1 MSRYK
6 LQETLDQRRPCR
18 SPENSFFQTNTS
30 TLFATS
36 QECLFFILA
45 GPYRCYQR
53 SDICLSL
60 VAAYSHWQ
68 LGNTNVIVVSCNTC
82 DLHQTLSTSDEFWKA
97 LQQCC
102 NANNSLARP
111 ERYTQKPW
119 NLARVNAYLEE
130 RGENVSKGLNPEGL
144 TVIKEHLVYRD
155 CARRAFAQAD
165 NSEML
170 RREFLPQA
178 KTSPSFSSHV
188 YKTAPEYI
196 RCLFL
201 HDAQQSMEQ

>member
-1 MSRYK
+1 
-6 LQETLDQRRPCR
+6 
-18 SPENSFFQTNTS
+18 
-30 TLFATS
+30 
-36 QECLFFILA
+36 
-45 GPYRCYQR
+45 
-53 SDICLSL
+53 
-60 VAAYSHWQ
+60 
-68 LGNTNVIVVSCNTC
+68 LGNADVIVVSCNTC
-82 DLHQTLSTSDEFWKA
+82 DLDQTLSTSDEFWKA

-130 RGENVSKGLNPEGL
+130 RGENVSKGSNPEGL
-144 TVIKEHLVYRD
+144 AVIKEHLVYRD

-165 NSEML
+165 NSEKL

-188 YKTAPEYI
+188 YKVAPEHI

-201 HDAQQSMEQ
+201 HDAQQSMEQLATSRMDFSDKDHGKGVFKYEDLTQQAGPQIFLNRKNQSVPQLCHCLQTSENILGRW